1 MNRLQNCKQNEC
13 HHQFKWKKNPPILAL
28 LNAERVT
35 ERHEGVVGV
44 SAKAQVRDGYWAA
57 RTALEAVQ
65 GGVEKFG
72 TLWKGG
78 SCCGGL
84 AIAD

>member
-1 MNRLQNCKQNEC
+1 MQNGLQKDT
-13 HHQFKWKKNPPILAL
+13 
-28 LNAERVT
+28 RVS
-35 ERHEGVVGV
+35 VGV

-84 AIAD
+84 AVAD

>member
-1 MNRLQNCKQNEC
+1 M
-13 HHQFKWKKNPPILAL
+13 
-28 LNAERVT
+28 
-35 ERHEGVVGV
+35 GV